1 MQCQRSIMQT
11 SPLRHNLVRR
21 VTVISSLFCHG
32 EHVLF
37 VTRVTTSIHVS
48 INSACSWDPFFMIL
62 PCFLWI
68 FLDQII
74 LCSVGT
80 RISSLF
86 SPRSLCFL
94 INLVKAMLYFF
105 FFQTAWLRYGAFSH
119 SLRKPWLLWWRC
131 TATRLP
137 DSCPWL
143 ITNCAPHSTNHPQLH
158 ITLWC
163 LKPLKKVNNKILC
176 NILSESYHPVLEKI
190 SFPF

>member
-94 INLVKAMLYFF
+94 INLSQSNALFF
-105 FFQTAWLRYGAFSH
+105 FLSDRVI
-119 SLRKPWLLWWRC
+119 KIWR
-131 TATRLP
+131 L
-137 DSCPWL
+137 
-143 ITNCAPHSTNHPQLH
+143 
-158 ITLWC
+158 
-163 LKPLKKVNNKILC
+163 
-176 NILSESYHPVLEKI
+176 
-190 SFPF
+190 FPFAQEALAPLMTLYCHETPRLLSVAHHKLCAAFHEPSTASYNTVVFKTTQKSK